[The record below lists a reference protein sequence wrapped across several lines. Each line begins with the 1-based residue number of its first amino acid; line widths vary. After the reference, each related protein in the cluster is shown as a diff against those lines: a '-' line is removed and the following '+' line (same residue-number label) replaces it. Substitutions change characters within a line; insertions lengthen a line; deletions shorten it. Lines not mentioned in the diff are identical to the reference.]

1 MNFNDSSIEW
11 LTRLGLMLTVCLLA
25 SCDQAPSAVSV
36 SGETMGTT
44 WSVKVV
50 SDDVDASELQRLL
63 DDRLIA
69 LNDVFS
75 TYLPQSELSRLN
87 QKSGISEISDEL
99 RLVLD
104 VSQDI
109 YQLSEGA
116 FDVTVGPLVNLWG
129 FGPEGPSNGV
139 PSVTEIKAAM
149 GNTGYSRVTVEGNR
163 LNKPEGLVIDL
174 SAVAKGYAV
183 DELAE
188 ILESLGLARYLVEIG
203 GEVKT
208 RGLNDRNQ
216 PWVIGIEAPD
226 MEIRR
231 LYATIPVTDQGMAT
245 SGDYRNY
252 FTHKGEVYSHT
263 LNPKTGW
270 PVQHNFASVTV
281 LHDSAAYADG
291 FATAFSVLGLD
302 RTLAIA
308 EANNLKVFA
317 IIRGESGFESKSSTA
332 MDIYLEKPQ

>member
-1 MNFNDSSIEW
+1 MKFNSSSIEW
-11 LTRLGLMLTVCLLA
+11 LARLGLILAACLLA
-25 SCDQAPSAVSV
+25 SCEQPPSAVSV

-50 SDDVDASELQRLL
+50 SDDVDASELQQVL

-75 TYLPQSELSRLN
+75 TYLPESELSRLN
-87 QKSGISEISDEL
+87 RIAGTSEITNEL
-99 RLVLD
+99 LLVLE
-104 VSQDI
+104 VSRDI
-109 YQLSEGA
+109 YRLSEGA

-129 FGPEGPSNGV
+129 FGPDGPRNGV
-139 PSVTEIKAAM
+139 PTSLEIEEAM
-149 GNTGYSRVTVEGNR
+149 ARTGFSKVAIEGNR
-163 LNKPEGLVIDL
+163 LNKPAGLIIDL

-188 ILESLGLARYLVEIG
+188 ILESRGLERYLVEIG
-203 GEVKT
+203 GEVRT

-231 LYATIPVTDQGMAT
+231 LYSTIPVTGQGMAT

-252 FTHKGEVYSHT
+252 FTHEGEVYSHT
-263 LNPKTGW
+263 LDPRTGW
-270 PVQHNFASVTV
+270 PVQHNLASVTV

-291 FATAFSVLGLD
+291 LATAFSVLGLD

-317 IIRGESGFESKSSTA
+317 IIRGESGFESKTSTA
-332 MDIYLEKPQ
+332 MDTYLESPR